1 MPVPFPHM
9 SKPSGRNFDSRQPER
24 LPQSKTLSGTEN
36 SAPTYQLRGR
46 FASARTFFVS
56 RDAIDHQAS
65 KPAPAPIW
73 PRWYSSAAFALTGMA
88 TIFMM
93 CAIGRPGA

>member
-1 MPVPFPHM
+1 MPGPIPDM
-9 SKPSGRNFDSRQPER
+9 SKPSGRTFDTRQPER
-24 LPQSKTLSGTEN
+24 LPQSKTLAGSEN

-46 FASARTFFVS
+46 FASTRTFVVS
-56 RDAIDHQAS
+56 PDATDRRADEA
-65 KPAPAPIW
+65 APPPIW

>member
-9 SKPSGRNFDSRQPER
+9 SKPSGRNFDTRQPER
-24 LPQSKTLSGTEN
+24 LPQSKALAGSEN

-46 FASARTFFVS
+46 FASARTFVVS
-56 RDAIDHQAS
+56 SDATERRAD

>member
-1 MPVPFPHM
+1 MPGPIPDM
-9 SKPSGRNFDSRQPER
+9 SKPSGRTFDTRQPER
-24 LPQSKTLSGTEN
+24 LPQSKTLLGSEN
-36 SAPTYQLRGR
+36 SAPTYRLRGR
-46 FASARTFFVS
+46 FASACTFFVS
-56 RDAIDHQAS
+56 NEAIDHRANM
-65 KPAPAPIW
+65 PTPAPIW

>member
-1 MPVPFPHM
+1 M
-9 SKPSGRNFDSRQPER
+9 SKSSGRTYDIRQPEH
-24 LPQSKTLSGTEN
+24 LPQSKTLSGSKN
-36 SAPTYQLRGR
+36 SALTYQLRGR
-46 FASARTFFVS
+46 FASARTFVVS
-56 RDAIDHQAS
+56 HDAIHHRAD
-65 KPAPAPIW
+65 KPVPQIW